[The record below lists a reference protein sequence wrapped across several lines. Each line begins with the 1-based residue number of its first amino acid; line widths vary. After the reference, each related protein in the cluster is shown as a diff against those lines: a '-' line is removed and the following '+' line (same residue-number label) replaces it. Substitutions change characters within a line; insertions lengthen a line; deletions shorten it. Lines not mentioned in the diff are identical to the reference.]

1 MNAFVPPTIPENA
14 PFSTEQRAWLNG
26 FLAGFLNIRD
36 LRDLDAVARE
46 IGLMAS
52 IEARS
57 DVSISPPTEN
67 LEDDGAPWHD
77 PALGLDDRMKLAAGR
92 PLRRRLMAA
101 MGQLDCGQ
109 CGYDCHNYAEALFT
123 GKEAAL
129 NLCQPGG
136 KPTSRMLK
144 ALIEEATV
152 EAPAPATDLKSKL
165 KTFVAKFMG
174 ATPLTAPDSDK
185 DVRHIEIDLSESG
198 LTYEV
203 GDSLGIVPENW
214 PDVADGV
221 IAALGVTAETTLSDG
236 RVLRDVLLK
245 EVSLGVPPDALFDLL
260 GIAPTEELEQ
270 LDVLGLLERFPDK
283 RPAPDAFIAALDKL
297 NARLYS
303 ISSSPKAAPGKV
315 NLTVSAVR
323 YAMDGR
329 LRKGVAS
336 TFLADRLEPG
346 SAITVYVQKAHNFAL
361 PADDTRPIVMV
372 GPGTGIAPFRAFLQE
387 RKARG
392 VHGKSCGDSWLFF
405 GDQHEASD
413 FLYKDELKAL
423 LDLGVLTRMNTAFSR
438 DQAEKIYV
446 QHRMDEEGEALWR
459 WLQDGAYFYVC
470 GDAGRMAADVDEALH
485 RVIEIHG
492 KMKKAEAKD
501 YVAAMKKDGRYQRD
515 VY

>member
-1 MNAFVPPTIPENA
+1 MNAFVPPTIPDNA
-14 PFSTEQRAWLNG
+14 PFSAEQRAWLNG

-36 LRDLDAVARE
+36 LRDLDTVARE

-57 DVSISPPTEN
+57 VMDVGSVEA

-77 PALGLDDRMKLAAGR
+77 PALGLDDRMKLAEGR
-92 PLRRRLMAA
+92 PLRHRLMAA

-109 CGYDCHNYAEALFT
+109 CGYDCLNYAEALFS
-123 GKEAAL
+123 GKESAL
-129 NLCQPGG
+129 NLCVPGG
-136 KPTSRMLK
+136 KPTNRTLK
-144 ALIEEATV
+144 ALIAEATV
-152 EAPAPATDLKSKL
+152 EAAPEPDLKSRI
-165 KTFVAKFMG
+165 KTFVAKFIG
-174 ATPLTAPDSDK
+174 ATPLTAPESDK

-214 PDVADGV
+214 PDLADGV
-221 IAALGVTAETTLSDG
+221 IAALGSSTDATWGDG
-236 RVLRDVLLK
+236 RPLRETLMK
-245 EVSLGVPPDALFDLL
+245 EVSLGTPPDALFELM
-260 GIAPTEELEQ
+260 GIAPTEELEK

-283 RPAPDAFIAALDKL
+283 RPALDAFIASLYKL

-303 ISSSPKAAPGKV
+303 ISSSPKAVPGKV

-323 YAMDGR
+323 YAQDGR
-329 LRKGVAS
+329 LRRGVAS

-361 PADDTRPIVMV
+361 PPDDTLPIVMV

-387 RKARG
+387 RKVRG
-392 VHGKSCGDSWLFF
+392 AHGKSCGDSWLFF

-413 FLYKDELKAL
+413 FLYKEELKGL

-446 QHRMDEEGEALWR
+446 QHRMIEEGEALWR
-459 WLQDGAYFYVC
+459 WLQEGAYFYVC

-485 RVIEIHG
+485 RVVETHG
-492 KMKKAEAKD
+492 KMKKADARD
-501 YVAAMKKDGRYQRD
+501 FVAAMKKSGRYQRD

>member
-14 PFSTEQRAWLNG
+14 PFSPDQRAWLNG

-36 LRDLDAVARE
+36 LRDLDSVARE

-52 IEARS
+52 IETHSGSSATP
-57 DVSISPPTEN
+57 IEAF
-67 LEDDGAPWHD
+67 EDDGAPWHD
-77 PALGLDDRMKLAAGR
+77 PALGLDDRLKLAEGR

-109 CGYDCHNYAEALFT
+109 CGYDCLNYAEALFS
-123 GKEAAL
+123 GKETAL
-129 NLCQPGG
+129 NLCVPGG

-144 ALIEEATV
+144 ALIAEATV
-152 EAPAPATDLKSKL
+152 DAGPAPEPDLKSRI

-174 ATPLTAPDSDK
+174 ATPLTAPESDK

-221 IAALGVTAETTLSDG
+221 IASLGVSSDATLSDG
-236 RVLRDVLLK
+236 RRLRDVLMK
-245 EVSLGVPPDALFDLL
+245 DVSLGTPPDALFDLL
-260 GIAPTEELEQ
+260 GIAPTEELER
-270 LDVLGLLERFPDK
+270 LDVLGLLERFSDK
-283 RPAPDAFIAALDKL
+283 RPAPDAFIATLDKL
-297 NARLYS
+297 NPRLYS
-303 ISSSPKAAPGKV
+303 ISSSPKAVPGKV

-361 PADDTRPIVMV
+361 PPDDSLPIIMV

-392 VHGKSCGDSWLFF
+392 AKGDSWLFF

-446 QHRMDEEGEALWR
+446 QNRMDEEGEALWR

-485 RVIEIHG
+485 RIVETFG
-492 KMKKAEAKD
+492 KMKKTEAKD
-501 YVAAMKKDGRYQRD
+501 YVATMKKDGRYQRD

>member
-14 PFSTEQRAWLNG
+14 PFSPDQRAWLNG

-52 IEARS
+52 IETHG
-57 DVSISPPTEN
+57 DVTPPPLEV

-77 PALGLDDRMKLAAGR
+77 PGLGLDDRMKLAEGR

-101 MGQLDCGQ
+101 MGQLDCAQ
-109 CGYDCHNYAEALFT
+109 CGYDCHNYAEALFS

-152 EAPAPATDLKSKL
+152 EAAAPAGDLKSKI

-174 ATPLTAPDSDK
+174 ATPLTAPESEK

-221 IAALGVTAETTLSDG
+221 IAALGVSAETTLSDG
-236 RVLRDVLLK
+236 RMLRDVLIK
-245 EVSLGVPPDALFDLL
+245 DVSLGTPPDALFDLL
-260 GIAPTEELEQ
+260 GIAPTEELEK
-270 LDVLGLLERFPDK
+270 LDVLGLLERFADK
-283 RPAPDAFIAALDKL
+283 RPAPDAFIASLDKL

-303 ISSSPKAAPGKV
+303 ISSSPKAIPGKV

-361 PADDTRPIVMV
+361 PADDTHPIVMV

-392 VHGKSCGDSWLFF
+392 AKGDSWLFF

-446 QHRMDEEGEALWR
+446 QNRMDEEGEALWR
-459 WLQDGAYFYVC
+459 WLEAGAYFFVC
-470 GDAGRMAADVDEALH
+470 GDAGRMAADVDAALH
-485 RVIEIHG
+485 RVIETHG

-501 YVAAMKKDGRYQRD
+501 YIAAMKKDGRYQRD